1 MRSVRHHPLADPGQP
16 VLTSP
21 TRFLVWLAA
30 KQWTTIAVAM
40 AFGTVWMLAQALT
53 PYVLGKA
60 IDDGVTAKD
69 TSALVQWV
77 LVLLG
82 LAVIGATAGVLRH
95 RAAVSN
101 WLTAAYRVYQLVT
114 RQSVRLGGS
123 LPKRV
128 ATGEVVSVGASD
140 LEHFGQLM
148 DILGRFTGAIVSFV
162 VVAVILLSTSVPLGL
177 LVLIGVPVLLFA
189 VSPIIRPLHRRQT
202 TQREQVGELSTL
214 ASDIVT
220 GLRVLRGIG
229 GEDTFEARYRR
240 DSQQVRDAGVR
251 VARVQS
257 VLDASG
263 VLLPGIFV
271 VLVTWLAARYAVQ
284 GSISVGELVAFYGYA
299 AFLVSPLRV
308 LTETVQKA
316 TRGHVAAKRT
326 VRILAMSPGLP
337 EPHRPAEA
345 PPVGAEL
352 VDTTTG
358 VVVRPGLVTG
368 VVSARPTETA
378 ALADRLGR
386 HVDPDPSRPVTF
398 GGVGL
403 AELPVATVRERIL
416 VNDTDARLFSGT
428 LRDELDPRR
437 GGDDGPVLVALE
449 SAAARDVLD
458 ALPEGL
464 DSVVEERGR
473 SFSGGQRQRLVLAR
487 ALVAN
492 PEVLVLVE
500 PTSAVDAHT
509 EARVAA
515 RLRGAR
521 AGRTTVVMTA
531 SPLVLDQVD
540 HVVFLQD
547 DRVAAEGTHQQ
558 LLATAPRYRAVVNRG
573 DEEEVA

>member
-1 MRSVRHHPLADPGQP
+1 MSSP
-16 VLTSP
+16 V
-21 TRFLVWLAA
+21 RFLVWVAA
-30 KQWTTIAVAM
+30 KQWTSIVVAM
-40 AFGTVWMLAQALT
+40 LFGTAWMLAQALT

-60 IDDGVTAKD
+60 IDEGVTAKD
-69 TSALVQWV
+69 TGALVQWV

-82 LAVIGATAGVLRH
+82 LAIVGATAGVFRH

-123 LPKRV
+123 LPQRV

-140 LEHFGQLM
+140 LEHFGQVM
-148 DILGRFTGAIVSFV
+148 DILGRFTGAVISFV
-162 VVAVILLSTSVPLGL
+162 VVAVILLTTSVPLGL
-177 LVLIGVPVLLFA
+177 LVLVGVPVLLFA

-202 TQREQVGELSTL
+202 AQREQVGELTTL

-229 GEDTFEARYRR
+229 GEEVFEARYRQ
-240 DSQQVRDAGVR
+240 DSQRVRDAGVR

-271 VLVTWLAARYAVQ
+271 VLVTWLAARYAVA
-284 GSISVGELVAFYGYA
+284 GSITVGELVAFYGYA
-299 AFLVSPLRV
+299 AFLVTPLRV
-308 LTETVQKA
+308 LTETVQKV
-316 TRGHVAAKRT
+316 TRGLVAAQRT
-326 VRILAMSPGLP
+326 VRILSMDAGLP
-337 EPHRPAEA
+337 ESAQPAAA
-345 PPVGAEL
+345 PRAGAEL
-352 VDTTTG
+352 VDATTG
-358 VVVRPGLVTG
+358 LVVLPGLVTG

-386 HVDPDPSRPVTF
+386 HVDPDLEHPVTF
-398 GGVGL
+398 GRVRL
-403 AELPVATVRERIL
+403 TELPLATVRERIL

-428 LRDELDPRR
+428 LRDELDPRQD
-437 GGDDGPVLVALE
+437 GDHAPVLVALDA
-449 SAAARDVLD
+449 AAARDVLD
-458 ALPEGL
+458 ALPDGL
-464 DSVVEERGR
+464 DEVVEERGR

-487 ALVAN
+487 ALVAS

-509 EARVAA
+509 EARVAE
-515 RLRGAR
+515 RLRAAR

-531 SPLVLDQVD
+531 SPLVLDKVD
-540 HVVFLQD
+540 RVAFLED
-547 DRVAAEGTHQQ
+547 DRVVAEGTHQE
-558 LLATAPRYRAVVNRG
+558 LLDTVPRYRAVVNRG
-573 DEEEVA
+573 DEEEAP

>member
-1 MRSVRHHPLADPGQP
+1 MTDPGEP
-16 VLTSP
+16 VVRSP
-21 TRFLVWLAA
+21 TRFLLWLAR
-30 KQWTTIAVAM
+30 KQWTSILIAI

-53 PYVLGKA
+53 PYVLGKG
-60 IDDGVTAKD
+60 IDEGVAARD
-69 TSALVQWV
+69 TGALVQWV

-82 LAVIGATAGVLRH
+82 LGLTGAVAGVFRH

-114 RQSVRLGGS
+114 RQSARLGGS

-140 LEHFGQLM
+140 LEHFGQVM
-148 DILGRFTGAIVSFV
+148 DISGRFVGAIVSFV
-162 VVAVILLSTSVPLGL
+162 VVAFILLSTSVPLGL

-202 TQREQVGELSTL
+202 VQREQVGELTTL

-229 GEDTFEARYRR
+229 GEETFATRYRR
-240 DSQQVRDAGVR
+240 DSQRVREAGVQ

-271 VLVTWLAARYAVQ
+271 VLVTWLAARYAVA
-284 GSISVGELVAFYGYA
+284 GTITVGELVAFYGYA
-299 AFLVSPLRV
+299 AFLVTPLRT
-308 LTETVQKA
+308 LTETVQKM
-316 TRGHVAAKRT
+316 TRGHVAARRT
-326 VRILAMSPGLP
+326 IRVLAMQPDLP
-337 EPHRPAEA
+337 EPAQPASA
-345 PPVGAEL
+345 PRSGAEL
-352 VDTTTG
+352 VDATSG
-358 VVVRPGLVTG
+358 LVVRAGIVTG
-368 VVSARPTETA
+368 VVSARPTDTA

-386 HVDPDPSRPVTF
+386 HVDPDPRHPVTF
-398 GGVGL
+398 GGVRL
-403 AELPVATVRERIL
+403 TELPLATVRARIL
-416 VNDTDARLFSGT
+416 VNDTDAQLFSGT

-437 GGDDGPVLVALE
+437 SGDDAPVFAALDA
-449 SAAARDVLD
+449 AAARDVLE
-458 ALPEGL
+458 ALPDGL
-464 DSVVEERGR
+464 GAAVEERGR

-487 ALVAN
+487 ALVAD
-492 PEVLVLVE
+492 PEVLVLVD

-515 RLRGAR
+515 RLRTAR
-521 AGRTTVVMTA
+521 AGRTTVVMTV
-531 SPLVLDQVD
+531 SPLMLDQM
-540 HVVFLQD
+540 
-547 DRVAAEGTHQQ
+547 DRVAFLDGDRVVAEGTHRE
-558 LLATAPRYRAVVNRG
+558 LLDTSPRYRAVVNRG